1 MMAEQMTVIMTV
13 PNISKLDRDTSDVYV
28 IKGIPWK
35 IKVKRET
42 NGNNGNQSLS
52 VYLKC
57 AEGDKRLNWAYAATA
72 SAKILPY
79 STMKNTVKIWFQP
92 YVFMPSSDT
101 FGADL
106 IAWNELFNPQKNYVK
121 NDTIRLEIEIKVA
134 DPREVNKTELIC
146 EQIGQTNT
154 DDSLPIYR
162 LTVNNIEN
170 LMAARTSE
178 FNLRNTPWY
187 FVVYKSRSQYLGI
200 NLCSKT
206 VSENI
211 SCRIGIAVKLL
222 SSLESSK
229 HIETSYAAHDFNLG
243 GYLPVVDFISWTKL
257 LKQQNGFI
265 RNGSIVLEVKFK
277 EVNLLEMNV
286 LPHNRLQAQNI

>member
-79 STMKNTVKIWFQP
+79 STMKNTGQIWFEP
-92 YVFMPSSDT
+92 YLFMRSSHK